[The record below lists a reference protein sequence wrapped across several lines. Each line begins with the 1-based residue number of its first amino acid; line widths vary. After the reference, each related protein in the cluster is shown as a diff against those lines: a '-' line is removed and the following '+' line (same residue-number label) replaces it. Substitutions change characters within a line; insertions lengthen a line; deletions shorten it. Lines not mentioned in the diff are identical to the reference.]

1 MSWRKKIG
9 WRGPASAPLS
19 ERTEAEVESATAF
32 ACCACGDE
40 PPKTRKAASAPAPM
54 PPTTKAN
61 VRIIDPVLRSGASA
75 SREAIH
81 LGVKPHQTHQPR
93 DAAKY
98 SPRIRLN
105 NP

>member
-19 ERTEAEVESATAF
+19 ERTEAPIESATGF
-32 ACCACGDE
+32 ACCACVGG
-40 PPKTRKAASAPAPM
+40 PPKARKAASAPAPM

-61 VRIIDPVLRSGASA
+61 VRIIDPVLRSGATA

-81 LGVKPHQTHQPR
+81 LGVKAQLTHQPR

-98 SPRIRLN
+98 SP
-105 NP
+105 